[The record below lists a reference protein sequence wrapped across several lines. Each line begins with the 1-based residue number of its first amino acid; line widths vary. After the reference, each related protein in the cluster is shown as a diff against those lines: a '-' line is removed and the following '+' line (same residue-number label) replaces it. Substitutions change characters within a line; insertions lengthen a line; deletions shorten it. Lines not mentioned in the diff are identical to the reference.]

1 MRVQCCA
8 GSNFALFCLDTSG
21 LSARIFAQPQSSSA
35 FANPRRYGRSGGRSP
50 VENCAGRVVRY
61 VLPATKLLALLEGC
75 MQPAQEPRRQEHR
88 VRGAY
93 ILRTSDVSTG
103 RPTAE

>member
-1 MRVQCCA
+1 MLNA
-8 GSNFALFCLDTSG
+8 ESNFALFRLDTYFRPR
-21 LSARIFAQPQSSSA
+21 SARIFAQSQASSA

-61 VLPATKLLALLEGC
+61 VLPATKLLALSDGC
-75 MQPAQEPRRQEHR
+75 NPGEQQHR

-93 ILRTSDVSTG
+93 MFRTSDVSTG

>member
-61 VLPATKLLALLEGC
+61 VLPATKPVGTLGRMHAAR
-75 MQPAQEPRRQEHR
+75 PRAQAP
-88 VRGAY
+88 GAPCAWRLH
-93 ILRTSDVSTG
+93 IEDV
-103 RPTAE
+103 